1 MMGRNKHVEH
11 PDHYA
16 HGEIECIDALRSAL
30 GRTEFLGFLRG
41 NVMKYLWRY
50 EMKNGEEDLEKAKWY
65 LDKLISEL
73 SRSL

>member
-1 MMGRNKHVEH
+1 MHRRT
-11 PDHYA
+11 P
-16 HGEIECIDALRSAL
+16 LRARQD
-30 GRTEFLGFLRG
+30 GFLGFLRG

-50 EMKNGEEDLEKAKWY
+50 EMKNGEEDLEEAKWY